1 MLKRLF
7 YVILLI
13 VIFIRPVVAV
23 YNQRHSFFTPGY
35 SKRYEQLRKLYY
47 SSQYVKK
54 QNPSII
60 PDQTLEAFAGGIFL
74 KGINPILIIHDQPPL
89 GRYIIALS
97 IKLFDNPSTIFI
109 PLLGFSLLGI
119 FLIGRLAIGS
129 ALLASIPVA
138 IFANEPLFLGK
149 ISTGPLLESI
159 QLPFII
165 LALYFFT
172 KAIYEKKYPHWF
184 ILTSVMLGF
193 VISIR
198 FFVLGAGLFLAMLFF
213 FLLQKRIDR
222 KIVSFLLFLPLS
234 LMVLVL
240 SYTKT
245 LQSGYSIIQIFGIQ
259 KYILSYQQSKF
270 ILPFSFW
277 DLLLFNKWHTWW
289 GTNAISQDPQWIIF
303 WPVALILTAVFLILV
318 IIKRVVINDA
328 EKIIFFWVGVVCI
341 ILSTGY
347 TSTRYFLP
355 LIPFLYILAVSF
367 LTRFFKF

>member
-7 YVILLI
+7 YIILLI
-13 VIFIRPVVAV
+13 IIFIRPGVAV
-23 YNQRHSFFTPGY
+23 YNQRDTFFTPGY

-60 PDQTLEAFAGGIFL
+60 PDQTLESFAGGIFL

-97 IKLFDNPSTIFI
+97 IRLFDNPSTIFI
-109 PLLGFSLLGI
+109 PLLAFSLLGI

-129 ALLASIPVA
+129 TFAALIPVA
-138 IFANEPLFLGK
+138 IFANEPLFLSK
-149 ISTGPLLESI
+149 ISIGTLLESI

-165 LALYFFT
+165 FALYFFI
-172 KAIYEKKYPHWF
+172 KAIYEKKFLHWF
-184 ILTSVMLGF
+184 ILTSAMLGF

-198 FFVLGAGLFLAMLFF
+198 FFVLGAGLFLAMLIF
-213 FLLQKRIDR
+213 FLLQRRIDR
-222 KIVSFLLFLPLS
+222 RMVSFLLFSPLS
-234 LMVLVL
+234 LIVLVL

-245 LQSGYSIIQIFGIQ
+245 LQSGYSIFQIFGIQ
-259 KYILSYQQSKF
+259 KYILLYQQSKF

-277 DLLLFNKWHTWW
+277 DLLLFNRWHTWW
-289 GTNAISQDPQWIIF
+289 GNNAISQDPQWIIF
-303 WPVALILTAVFLILV
+303 WPIALVLTAVFLGSAIG
-318 IIKRVVINDA
+318 KRIVINDG
-328 EKIIFFWVGVVCI
+328 EKIILLWVGVVCI
-341 ILSTGY
+341 MLSTGY

-355 LIPFLYILAVSF
+355 VIPFLYILAVSF
-367 LTRFFKF
+367 LTRFF